1 MQGYIKTTIQGLFYL
16 LIRFLLPSPAAEP
29 DRQVGEEERQGEQ
42 QEQGVQ
48 AVVLHQVQ
56 VSKFKHVST
65 NCNINWTAA

>member
-1 MQGYIKTTIQGLFYL
+1 MEARKGYS
-16 LIRFLLPSPAAEP
+16 LIRFLLASPAEP
-29 DRQVGEEERQGEQ
+29 DRQVGEEDGQGEQ

-56 VSKFKHVST
+56 LSEFKHFGT